1 TIRLR
6 YNMSVFITFEGPEGS
21 GKSTIIKGVNE
32 YLLKNYETL
41 VTREPGGIS
50 LSESIRDLLLNDEYD
65 MDGKTEALLLAAS
78 RRVHLVEKII
88 PALKSGKI
96 VLCDRFIDS
105 SLAYQGFARGLGFDS
120 IFTINKFAIET
131 NMPDLTIYLRL
142 DPKIGLLR
150 KKDNNVEHN
159 RLDNEEIDFHER
171 VVMGYNKLSE
181 KYPDRIKTVNAN
193 QDVEAVLNDT
203 IHIIEQFIKSRGER
217 I

>member
-1 TIRLR
+1 
-6 YNMSVFITFEGPEGS
+6 MSVFITFEGPEGS

-65 MDGKTEALLLAAS
+65 MDGKTEALLFAAS

-181 KYPDRIKTVNAN
+181 EYPDRIKTVNAN

-217 I
+217 IWKW

>member
-1 TIRLR
+1 
-6 YNMSVFITFEGPEGS
+6 MSVFITFEGPEGS

-65 MDGKTEALLLAAS
+65 MDGQTEALLFAAS

-181 KYPDRIKTVNAN
+181 EYPDRIKTVNAN

>member
-1 TIRLR
+1 
-6 YNMSVFITFEGPEGS
+6 MSVFITFEGPEGS

-65 MDGKTEALLLAAS
+65 MDGKTEALLFAAS

-181 KYPDRIKTVNAN
+181 EYPDRIKTVNAK

>member
-1 TIRLR
+1 
-6 YNMSVFITFEGPEGS
+6 MSVFITFEGPEGS

-50 LSESIRDLLLNDEYD
+50 LSESIRDLLLNDDYD
-65 MDGKTEALLLAAS
+65 MDGKTEALLFAAS

-181 KYPDRIKTVNAN
+181 EYPDRIKTVNAN

>member
-1 TIRLR
+1 
-6 YNMSVFITFEGPEGS
+6 MSVFITFEGPEGS

-65 MDGKTEALLLAAS
+65 MDGKTEALLFAAS

-88 PALKSGKI
+88 PALKDGKI

-181 KYPDRIKTVNAN
+181 EYPDRIKTVNAN

>member
-1 TIRLR
+1 
-6 YNMSVFITFEGPEGS
+6 MSVFITFEGPEGS

-50 LSESIRDLLLNDEYD
+50 LSESIRDLLLNDDYD
-65 MDGKTEALLLAAS
+65 MDGKTEALLFAAS

-181 KYPDRIKTVNAN
+181 EYPDRIKTVNAN

-203 IHIIEQFIKSRGER
+203 IHIIEHFIKSRGER

>member
-1 TIRLR
+1 
-6 YNMSVFITFEGPEGS
+6 MSVFITFEGPEGS

-65 MDGKTEALLLAAS
+65 IDGKTEALLFAAS

-181 KYPDRIKTVNAN
+181 EYPDRIKTVNAN

>member
-1 TIRLR
+1 
-6 YNMSVFITFEGPEGS
+6 MSVFITFEGPEGS

-65 MDGKTEALLLAAS
+65 MDGKTEALLFAAS

>member
-1 TIRLR
+1 
-6 YNMSVFITFEGPEGS
+6 MSVFITFEGPEGS

-50 LSESIRDLLLNDEYD
+50 LSESIRDLLLNDDYD
-65 MDGKTEALLLAAS
+65 MDGKTEALLFAAS

-88 PALKSGKI
+88 PALKDGKI

-181 KYPDRIKTVNAN
+181 EYPDRIKTVNAN

>member
-1 TIRLR
+1 
-6 YNMSVFITFEGPEGS
+6 MSVFITFEGPEGS

-65 MDGKTEALLLAAS
+65 MDGKTEALLFAAS

-131 NMPDLTIYLRL
+131 NMPDSTIYLRL

-181 KYPDRIKTVNAN
+181 EYPDRIKTVNAN

-217 I
+217 IWKW

>member
-1 TIRLR
+1 
-6 YNMSVFITFEGPEGS
+6 MSVFITFEGPEGS

-65 MDGKTEALLLAAS
+65 IDGKTEALLFAAS

-181 KYPDRIKTVNAN
+181 EYPDRIKTVNAK

>member
-1 TIRLR
+1 
-6 YNMSVFITFEGPEGS
+6 MSVFITFEGPEGS

-65 MDGKTEALLLAAS
+65 MDGKTEALLFAAS

-181 KYPDRIKTVNAN
+181 EYPDRIKTVNAN